1 VEEEEAFVA
10 EELSF
15 PEELLVV
22 SDEGLGED
30 VSFDSLEDLLSL
42 LPLLLLVPFLA

>member
-1 VEEEEAFVA
+1 MEEGEAFVA

-22 SDEGLGED
+22 SDEELVED
-30 VSFDSLEDLLSL
+30 VSFVSLEDLLSL
-42 LPLLLLVPFLA
+42 LPLLLLVSFLA